1 MLVPYTSLGAKIGM
15 VALPG
20 VYFGWL
26 VLTVLTYCVLTQLMK
41 LIYIRRYGRWL

>member
-1 MLVPYTSLGAKIGM
+1 MLIPFTPVGSKLGM

-26 VLTVLTYCVLTQLMK
+26 ALTVLTYCVLTQLVK
-41 LIYIRRYGRWL
+41 LFYIRKYERWL